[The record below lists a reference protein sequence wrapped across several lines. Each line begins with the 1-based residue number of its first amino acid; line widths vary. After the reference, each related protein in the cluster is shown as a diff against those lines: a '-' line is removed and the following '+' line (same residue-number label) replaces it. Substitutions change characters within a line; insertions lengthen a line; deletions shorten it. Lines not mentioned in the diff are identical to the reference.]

1 MKLYHMNLFILFFKS
16 VFIGILYW
24 IINTPWNWS
33 DSNFFARHL
42 FTVNMVKLI
51 QYEILQF
58 QSK

>member
-1 MKLYHMNLFILFFKS
+1 MNLFILFFKS